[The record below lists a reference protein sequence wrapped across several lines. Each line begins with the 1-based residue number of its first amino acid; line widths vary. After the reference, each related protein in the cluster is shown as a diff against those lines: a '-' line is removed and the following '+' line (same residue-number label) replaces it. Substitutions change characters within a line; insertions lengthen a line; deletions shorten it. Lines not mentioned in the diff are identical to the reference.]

1 MHGKRGAVAK
11 KKGVFYLTQLVV
23 LILLFLFDAVLL
35 KEPFL
40 LSKMETILKTCNYCL
55 TIVLL
60 LKLYPILAFEHF
72 RIFGIA
78 RKDYETTL
86 W

>member
-35 KEPFL
+35 KEPFYFYL
-40 LSKMETILKTCNYCL
+40 VK
-55 TIVLL
+55 
-60 LKLYPILAFEHF
+60 
-72 RIFGIA
+72 
-78 RKDYETTL
+78 
-86 W
+86 

>member
-55 TIVLL
+55 NNSIVT
-60 LKLYPILAFEHF
+60 KVVSNSCIRAF
-72 RIFGIA
+72 
-78 RKDYETTL
+78 
-86 W
+86 

>member
-40 LSKMETILKTCNYCL
+40 LSKMETILKTCNYYL
-55 TIVLL
+55 NNSIVT
-60 LKLYPILAFEHF
+60 KVVSNSCIRAF
-72 RIFGIA
+72 
-78 RKDYETTL
+78 
-86 W
+86 

>member
-55 TIVLL
+55 TVTKVVSNSCIR
-60 LKLYPILAFEHF
+60 PFQNF
-72 RIFGIA
+72 
-78 RKDYETTL
+78 
-86 W
+86 WNS